1 MKNVLIL
8 ITILILNSCGKS
20 NNNTSSDKNLFYSVE
35 FNSIECINCLF
46 IGLNKNSIEFTF
58 QNNSNIF
65 NCSDGS
71 FVFRNIDINET
82 INTPTNNNDYNEYN
96 IEYLDNHN
104 LNECL
109 DQDILLKITK
119 KNDNFFEFII
129 NNDIYIMR
137 N

>member
-8 ITILILNSCGKS
+8 ITILTLSSCGKS
-20 NNNTSSDKNLFYSVE
+20 NNNTNDNKNLFYSVE

-82 INTPTNNNDYNEYN
+82 INIPTNNNEYKEYN